1 MQLHKDHKCQYCALY
16 LHHLLLNCELLLSND
31 STDIKLLK
39 RYVHI
44 LESIKSIQR
53 FSEVKETL
61 EI

>member
-39 RYVHI
+39 MYVHI
-44 LESIKSIQR
+44 LESIKIIQR
-53 FSEVKETL
+53 FSEAKETL